1 MDKMRRGSGAI
12 YVFTRTAANWAQT
25 AYLKASNAEAGDSLG
40 YEIAI
45 SQDGNT
51 IAGGAADEDC
61 YTGGINPPGCD
72 NDLRRDSST
81 GAAYIFVRTNGAW
94 TEQAFIKASHPNKED
109 WFGARLTLSGDGN
122 SLAVGSQLENGA
134 SRGINGKED
143 NLTAEDA
150 GALYLFTRTGSTWA
164 QKAYM
169 KSSNS
174 DAYDEFGSAMALS
187 KDGKLL
193 AVGARSEGSAAKG
206 INGDMN
212 DNSAQGAGAVYL
224 FAVQ

>member
-1 MDKMRRGSGAI
+1 
-12 YVFTRTAANWAQT
+12 
-25 AYLKASNAEAGDSLG
+25 
-40 YEIAI
+40 
-45 SQDGNT
+45 
-51 IAGGAADEDC
+51 
-61 YTGGINPPGCD
+61 
-72 NDLRRDSST
+72 
-81 GAAYIFVRTNGAW
+81 
-94 TEQAFIKASHPNKED
+94 
-109 WFGARLTLSGDGN
+109 
-122 SLAVGSQLENGA
+122 
-134 SRGINGKED
+134 
-143 NLTAEDA
+143 
-150 GALYLFTRTGSTWA
+150 
-164 QKAYM
+164 M